1 MQYAIYSVVFFDAVR
16 VEKCCLDTVS
26 ICEVAIRDRITSISG
41 RELVSIIARSIL
53 YAGIIWST
61 IQVQVQVLVDT
72 NRNMISQPK
81 TENKQTDTNR
91 NIPTSKRKTNKQTN
105 KR

>member
-61 IQVQVQVLVDT
+61 IQVQALVDT